1 MPDNVLDIWGQLFS
15 VVVGTI
21 VLLGGAMAFAVR
33 HRMRTSAGSSGHRPA
48 EQRGEVERI
57 GPDGY
62 IDSFANTVGEA
73 GGSMP
78 LVGTIIIGAIVVS
91 YFAYL
96 ILFWQP
102 R

>member
-15 VVVGTI
+15 VVAGTL

-33 HRMRTSAGSSGHRPA
+33 HRMRTSAGSSGHRP
-48 EQRGEVERI
+48 EDQRAEVERI

-62 IDSFANTVGEA
+62 IDGFADVVEEA
-73 GGSMP
+73 GGGMP
-78 LVGTIIIGAIVVS
+78 LVGIIIIGVTVVS

>member
-1 MPDNVLDIWGQLFS
+1 MPDNVLNVAGQLFS
-15 VVVGTI
+15 VVAGI
-21 VLLGGAMAFAVR
+21 VALLGGALALAVR
-33 HRMRTSAGSSGHRPA
+33 HRMKVHAGSAGHRP
-48 EQRGEVERI
+48 EGEDADYERV

-62 IDSFANTVGEA
+62 IDSFSGSVGEA
-73 GGSMP
+73 GGSLP
-78 LVGTIIIGAIVVS
+78 VVAKVIFAVVAVS